1 MNISKFEFKNS
12 INEFIKGD
20 LYFNKKN
27 GKSPLI
33 IMLHGF
39 KAWRK
44 WGFMPYF
51 SNKLALNN
59 SIVLNIDHSLNGIV
73 DENIPMFDSEKF
85 SRQTVSQYIEDVKL
99 TIENFKSG
107 LISKEIL
114 EFWNGKIYLVGHSL
128 GAAVSLL
135 VYNKYKNIDK
145 IVILGGISKID
156 RNTIRQKELWK
167 EQGYVD
173 IRIAMNNQILKLNYS
188 HIEDK
193 ENYSDNILI
202 ETMQKSQIP
211 VLIIH
216 GGLDM
221 TVKRKEAIDLYEN
234 ASDKKITELLIVEKT
249 GHTFGTDFKFTDTNV
264 ALEKVIEKTIEFLNI
279 NE

>member
-1 MNISKFEFKNS
+1 MNISKFEFKNT
-12 INEFIKGD
+12 INEFVKGD
-20 LYFNKKN
+20 LYFNKKS
-27 GKSPLI
+27 GKFPLI

-51 SNKLALNN
+51 SSKLASNN
-59 SIVLNIDHSLNGIV
+59 SIVLNIDHSLNGIE
-73 DENIPMFDSEKF
+73 DENIPLFDSEKF

-99 TIENFKSG
+99 TIENFKAG
-107 LISKEIL
+107 FISKEVL
-114 EFWNGKIYLVGHSL
+114 EFWNGKIYLIGHSL

-135 VYNKYKNIDK
+135 VYNQYKNVDK

-156 RNTIRQKELWK
+156 RNTIRQKEVWR
-167 EQGYVD
+167 EQGYVE

-193 ENYSDNILI
+193 EKYSDNILI
-202 ETMQKSQIP
+202 ETMQKCQIP

-234 ASDKKITELLIVEKT
+234 AEDKEITELLIVEKT
-249 GHTFGTDFKFTDTNV
+249 GHTFGTDFKFTETNV
-264 ALEKVIEKTIEFLNI
+264 ALEKAIEKTIDFLNLD
-279 NE
+279 E